1 MILPMMGL
9 VFTLFVAGII
19 GGVAMYALRPLRHL
33 SPFALVPIIGSLGA
47 LLLCWGLAVG
57 LERAFTSE
65 RAGGLG
71 FFGGYAFGGLLGAW
85 LGYRL
90 ALSLRARMFVNR
102 L

>member
-1 MILPMMGL
+1 MILPMMGF
-9 VFTLFVAGII
+9 VFVLFVAGII
-19 GGVAMYALRPLRHL
+19 GGIVLYACSSLRHL
-33 SPFALVPIIGSLGA
+33 SPFAFVPIVASLGA

-57 LERAFTSE
+57 LERAFASE

-71 FFGGYAFGGLLGAW
+71 FFGGYALGGILGTW

-90 ALSLRARMFVNR
+90 ALSLRARMFVNG